1 MSQSFANT
9 NSFPMEL
16 GLGSPRAEEL
26 VWPKLSFCFEPFKGY
41 SRFLR
46 YPGPDDGLGY
56 RVMRVGVYVSLRVRG
71 LWGKPF

>member
-16 GLGSPRAEEL
+16 GLESPQIAEWA
-26 VWPKLSFCFEPFKGY
+26 WPKFNFRFEPFKGY

-46 YPGPDDGLGY
+46 YPEPHQGLGY
-56 RVMRVGVYVSLRVRG
+56 RTMRIGVIVALRVKG
-71 LWGKPF
+71 LWGKA